1 MKEYWFAV
9 YPHCFLWLKGE
20 EGLVY
25 NTKNY
30 AKILFC
36 NEGLLAEKAGLL
48 VVMENLY
55 CIRLTEEELADEKL
69 NGWVQNMVAQECG
82 ALVEDN
88 GINQRPLSLPP
99 ILKVQDEAD
108 YYRWEHRQGIDGNVI
123 ENLHRLVFHING
135 SKYGNELYA
144 KQTIYPT
151 VSFEM
156 LSAKDIL
163 RFAMNARVSPFLTE
177 IVLVGN
183 PFVYEGLEELM
194 DSLQTIC
201 PVSVYCTWQDVMN
214 FLSDVEKL
222 STKANLH
229 IMATGDAVL
238 DKLPQEVNYTFL
250 VTSEQEYEAA
260 MEFEGKYR
268 LEHTD
273 IVPVYTGNNLSF
285 FEECLYMDEEGIQDI
300 ALDKREVFIRQK
312 LNIQDFGR
320 LTVIADGKV
329 YANPNRSAIG
339 HIGETPHA
347 IVYRELTEGSSW
359 LRIRDQKPCC
369 DCIYRWLCPSPSH
382 YEDVIGKPNLCH
394 IKL

>member
-1 MKEYWFAV
+1 MKEYWFTI
-9 YPHCFLWLKGE
+9 YPHCFLWMKGE

-36 NEGLLAEKAGLL
+36 IEGLLAEKAGLL

-123 ENLHRLVFHING
+123 ENLHRLIFHING
-135 SKYGNELYA
+135 SKYGNELYV
-144 KQTIYPT
+144 KQTLYPT
-151 VSFEM
+151 TSSGTLLTE
-156 LSAKDIL
+156 DIL

-177 IVLVGN
+177 ISLVGN
-183 PFVYEGLEELM
+183 PFSYEGLEDLIE
-194 DSLQTIC
+194 SLKAIC

-250 VTSEQEYEAA
+250 VASEQEYEAA

-347 IVYRELTEGSSW
+347 IVYREITEGSSW

-369 DCIYRWLCPSPSH
+369 DCIYQWLCPSPSH

>member
-151 VSFEM
+151 VSSET

-177 IVLVGN
+177 ISLVGN
-183 PFVYEGLEELM
+183 PFSYEGLEDLIE
-194 DSLQTIC
+194 SLKAIC

-214 FLSDVEKL
+214 FLGDIEKL

-250 VTSEQEYEAA
+250 VASEQEYEAA

-273 IVPVYTGNNLSF
+273 IVPIYTGNNLIF
-285 FEECLYMDEEGIQDI
+285 FEECLYMDEESIESI
-300 ALDKREVFIRQK
+300 KLDKREVFIRQK

-347 IVYRELTEGSSW
+347 IVYREITEGSSW

-369 DCIYRWLCPSPSH
+369 DCIYQWLCPSPSH

-394 IKL
+394 IKS

>member
-1 MKEYWFAV
+1 MKEYWFAI
-9 YPHCFLWLKGE
+9 YPHCFLWMKGE

-36 NEGLLAEKAGLL
+36 NEGLLAEKTGQL

-69 NGWVQNMVAQECG
+69 NGWVQNMVAQECS

-194 DSLQTIC
+194 ESLQTIC

-268 LEHTD
+268 LEHVD
-273 IVPVYTGNNLSF
+273 IVPIYAGNNLSF
-285 FEECLYMDEEGIQDI
+285 FEECLYMDDESIQDI

-320 LTVIADGKV
+320 LTVMNDGKV
-329 YANPNRSAIG
+329 YSNPNHSAIG

-347 IVYRELTEGSSW
+347 LVYREITEGSSW

-369 DCIYRWLCPSPSH
+369 DCIYQWLCPSPSH

-394 IKL
+394 IKP

>member
-36 NEGLLAEKAGLL
+36 NEGLFAEKTGQL

-194 DSLQTIC
+194 ESLQTIC

-347 IVYRELTEGSSW
+347 IVYREITEGSSW

-369 DCIYRWLCPSPSH
+369 DCIYQWLCPSPSH

-394 IKL
+394 IKS

>member
-1 MKEYWFAV
+1 MKEYWFTI
-9 YPHCFLWLKGE
+9 YPHCFLWLKEE

-25 NTKNY
+25 NTQSY
-30 AKILFC
+30 DSIRFF
-36 NEGLLAEKAGLL
+36 NEGLLAEKAKQLAI
-48 VVMENLY
+48 MENLY
-55 CIRLTEEELADEKL
+55 CIRLTEEELADEEL
-69 NGWVQNMVAQECG
+69 NEWVQNMVAQECS

-151 VSFEM
+151 VSSET

-177 IVLVGN
+177 ISLVGN
-183 PFVYEGLEELM
+183 PFSYEGLEDLIE
-194 DSLQTIC
+194 SLKAIC

-214 FLSDVEKL
+214 FLGDIEKL

-250 VTSEQEYEAA
+250 VASEQEYEAA

-273 IVPVYTGNNLSF
+273 IVPIYTGNNLIF
-285 FEECLYMDEEGIQDI
+285 FEECLYMDEESIESI
-300 ALDKREVFIRQK
+300 KLDKREVFIRQK

-347 IVYRELTEGSSW
+347 IVYREITEGSSW

-369 DCIYRWLCPSPSH
+369 DCIYQWLCPSPSH

-394 IKL
+394 IKS

>member
-1 MKEYWFAV
+1 MKEYCFAI

-20 EGLVY
+20 EGLIY
-25 NTKNY
+25 NTENY
-30 AKILFC
+30 AKIRFY
-36 NEGLLAEKAGLL
+36 NDGIITEKARLFT
-48 VVMENLY
+48 VMENLY
-55 CIRLTEEELADEKL
+55 SIHLTEQELKDELL
-69 NGWVQNMVAQECG
+69 NEWVQRIITSECG

-88 GINQRPLSLPP
+88 GINQCPLSLPP
-99 ILKVQDEAD
+99 ILKVQDEVE
-108 YYRWEHRQGIDGNVI
+108 YYRLEHRKGIDGNVI

-144 KQTIYPT
+144 KQMLYPLT
-151 VSFEM
+151 SPET

-194 DSLQTIC
+194 ESLQTIC

-347 IVYRELTEGSSW
+347 IVYREITEGSSW

-369 DCIYRWLCPSPSH
+369 DCIYQWLCPSPSH
-382 YEDVIGKPNLCH
+382 YEDVIGEPNLCH
-394 IKL
+394 IKP

>member
-1 MKEYWFAV
+1 
-9 YPHCFLWLKGE
+9 
-20 EGLVY
+20 
-25 NTKNY
+25 
-30 AKILFC
+30 
-36 NEGLLAEKAGLL
+36 
-48 VVMENLY
+48 
-55 CIRLTEEELADEKL
+55 
-69 NGWVQNMVAQECG
+69 MVHW
-82 ALVEDN
+82 EDN
-88 GINQRPLSLPP
+88 GTNQRLLSLPP

-151 VSFEM
+151 TSSGTLLTE
-156 LSAKDIL
+156 DIL

-177 IVLVGN
+177 ISLVGN
-183 PFVYEGLEELM
+183 PFSYEGLEELIE
-194 DSLQTIC
+194 SLQTIC

-214 FLSDVEKL
+214 FPGDVEKL
-222 STKANLH
+222 SPKANLH

-250 VTSEQEYEAA
+250 VTSEREYESA
-260 MEFEGKYR
+260 MEFEGKYG

-300 ALDKREVFIRQK
+300 ALDKRDVFIRQK
-312 LNIQDFGR
+312 LNVQDFGR
-320 LTVIADGKV
+320 LTIMTDGKV

-347 IVYRELTEGSSW
+347 LVYREITEGSSW

-369 DCIYRWLCPSPSH
+369 DCIYQWLCPSPSH
-382 YEDVIGKPNLCH
+382 YEDVIGKPNLCSV
-394 IKL
+394 KP

>member
-36 NEGLLAEKAGLL
+36 NEGLLAEKAGQL

-69 NGWVQNMVAQECG
+69 SEWIQNMAAQECG
-82 ALVEDN
+82 TLVEDN

-99 ILKVQDEAD
+99 ILKIQDEAD

-183 PFVYEGLEELM
+183 PFVYEGLEELIE
-194 DSLQTIC
+194 SLQTTC

-273 IVPVYTGNNLSF
+273 IVPIYTGNNLIF
-285 FEECLYMDEEGIQDI
+285 FEECLYMDEESIESI
-300 ALDKREVFIRQK
+300 KLDKREVFIRQK

-320 LTVIADGKV
+320 LTVMTDGKV

-347 IVYRELTEGSSW
+347 IVYREITEGSSW

-369 DCIYRWLCPSPSH
+369 DCIYQWLCPSPSH

-394 IKL
+394 IKS

>member
-36 NEGLLAEKAGLL
+36 NEGLLAEKTGQL

-69 NGWVQNMVAQECG
+69 NGWVQNMVAQECS

-163 RFAMNARVSPFLTE
+163 HFAMNARVSPFLTE

-194 DSLQTIC
+194 ESLQTIC

-260 MEFEGKYR
+260 MEFDGKYR

-347 IVYRELTEGSSW
+347 IVYREITEESSW

-369 DCIYRWLCPSPSH
+369 DCIYQWLCPSPSH

-394 IKL
+394 IKS

>member
-347 IVYRELTEGSSW
+347 IVYREITEGSSW

-369 DCIYRWLCPSPSH
+369 DCIYQWLCPSPSH
-382 YEDVIGKPNLCH
+382 YEDVIGEPNLCH
-394 IKL
+394 IKP

>member
-1 MKEYWFAV
+1 MKEYWFV
-9 YPHCFLWLKGE
+9 IYPHCFLWMKGE

-25 NTKNY
+25 NTKSY
-30 AKILFC
+30 AKIQFC
-36 NEGLLAEKAGLL
+36 SEGLLAEKTEQLA
-48 VVMENLY
+48 VMENLY

-69 NGWVQNMVAQECG
+69 NGWIQNMVAQECG

-135 SKYGNELYA
+135 STYGNELYA
-144 KQTIYPT
+144 KQTLYPT
-151 VSFEM
+151 TSSET
-156 LSAKDIL
+156 LPAEDIL

-183 PFVYEGLEELM
+183 PFVYEGLEELIE
-194 DSLQTIC
+194 SLQTIC
-201 PVSVYCTWQDVMN
+201 PVSVSCTWQDAIDSLDKVKI
-214 FLSDVEKL
+214 LA
-222 STKANLH
+222 TKANLNLVVTDCTSLVH
-229 IMATGDAVL
+229 
-238 DKLPQEVNYTFL
+238 LPKEVTYTFL
-250 VTSEQEYEAA
+250 VTSLQTYDAILECKEMYN
-260 MEFEGKYR
+260 
-268 LEHTD
+268 LEHVD

-285 FEECLYMDEEGIQDI
+285 FEECLYMHEEGIQDI

-320 LTVIADGKV
+320 LTVMTDGKV

-347 IVYRELTEGSSW
+347 IVYREITEGSSW
-359 LRIRDQKPCC
+359 LRIRDRKPCC
-369 DCIYRWLCPSPSH
+369 DCIYQWLCPSPSH

-394 IKL
+394 IKP

>member
-1 MKEYWFAV
+1 MKEYWFTV

-30 AKILFC
+30 AKVRFC
-36 NEGLLAEKAGLL
+36 REGLLAEKTGQL

-69 NGWVQNMVAQECG
+69 NGWVQNMVAQECS

-163 RFAMNARVSPFLTE
+163 HFAMNARVSPFLTE

-183 PFVYEGLEELM
+183 PFVYEGLEDLIE
-194 DSLQTIC
+194 SLKAIC

-250 VTSEQEYEAA
+250 VASEQEYEAA

-273 IVPVYTGNNLSF
+273 IVPIYTGNNLIF
-285 FEECLYMDEEGIQDI
+285 FEECLYMDEESIESI
-300 ALDKREVFIRQK
+300 KLDKREVFIRQK

-347 IVYRELTEGSSW
+347 IVYREIIEGSSW

-369 DCIYRWLCPSPSH
+369 DCIYQWLCPSPSH

-394 IKL
+394 IKS

>member
-1 MKEYWFAV
+1 MMKEYWFTI
-9 YPHCFLWLKGE
+9 YPHCFLWMKGE

-144 KQTIYPT
+144 KQTLYPT
-151 VSFEM
+151 VSSET

-177 IVLVGN
+177 ISLVGN
-183 PFVYEGLEELM
+183 PFAYEGLEDLIE
-194 DSLQTIC
+194 S
-201 PVSVYCTWQDVMN
+201 
-214 FLSDVEKL
+214 F
-222 STKANLH
+222 
-229 IMATGDAVL
+229 VL
-238 DKLPQEVNYTFL
+238 FR
-250 VTSEQEYEAA
+250 S
-260 MEFEGKYR
+260 
-268 LEHTD
+268 
-273 IVPVYTGNNLSF
+273 
-285 FEECLYMDEEGIQDI
+285 I
-300 ALDKREVFIRQK
+300 AL
-312 LNIQDFGR
+312 GR
-320 LTVIADGKV
+320 M
-329 YANPNRSAIG
+329 
-339 HIGETPHA
+339 
-347 IVYRELTEGSSW
+347 
-359 LRIRDQKPCC
+359 Q
-369 DCIYRWLCPSPSH
+369 
-382 YEDVIGKPNLCH
+382 
-394 IKL
+394 

>member
-1 MKEYWFAV
+1 MKEYWFAI
-9 YPHCFLWLKGE
+9 YPHCFLWMKGE

-36 NEGLLAEKAGLL
+36 NEGLLAEKTGQL

-69 NGWVQNMVAQECG
+69 NGWVQNMVAQECS

-194 DSLQTIC
+194 ESLQTIC

-347 IVYRELTEGSSW
+347 IVYREITEGSSW

-369 DCIYRWLCPSPSH
+369 DCIYQWLCPSPSH

-394 IKL
+394 IKS

>member
-36 NEGLLAEKAGLL
+36 NEGLLAEKTGQL

-194 DSLQTIC
+194 ESLQTIC

-347 IVYRELTEGSSW
+347 IVYREITEGSSW

-369 DCIYRWLCPSPSH
+369 DCIYQWLCPSPSH

-394 IKL
+394 IKS